1 MSRITRTALLV
12 LLAAPFVARA
22 ATLIP
27 GGERVTLPSKVLG
40 EERTLLVA
48 VPDGYAASNVR
59 YPVLYLTDAETQFVH
74 TSATA
79 GFLART
85 GSMPG
90 VIVVGIVNT
99 DRSRDLAPSR
109 DPQFPTSGGADR
121 FLEFL
126 ETELVPFVEARY
138 RTAPYRIFAGHSA
151 GGNFAFHAMRTRPGL
166 FQGVI
171 AVSPWLVWDKRKG
184 LAPLTAFLAGGGVR
198 TRALFFTSG
207 DEGEEMRDVLGQVS
221 AALKSSSP
229 KSLRWSSAHFPGEH
243 HDSVVLLSHYA
254 GLRMIFDGWSIPRDP
269 ETEQLV
275 GSLEDVKKRY
285 ADLSERF
292 GFTVTPP
299 EVSVNRLGY
308 QALVRKNLPV
318 GARLLP
324 LQREHVPRFPER
336 PRQPRGRAG
345 GERPAGRG
353 ARQLLEGRRAR
364 RKERRP
370 EHEDLQGKR
379 GSRARADRDSGLR
392 GARPASVSGLPLLGS
407 WRRRRP
413 PVRAP

>member
-1 MSRITRTALLV
+1 MPRITRTALFV

-27 GGERVTLPSKVLG
+27 GGERVSLPSKVLG

-79 GFLART
+79 SFLART

-90 VIVVGIVNT
+90 VIVVGVVNT
-99 DRSRDLAPSR
+99 DRSRDLTPSR
-109 DPQFPTSGGADR
+109 DPRFPTSGGADR
-121 FLEFL
+121 FLDFL

-184 LAPLTAFLAGGGVR
+184 LAPLTAFLSGGGVR

-221 AALKSSSP
+221 AALKSFSP
-229 KSLRWSSAHFPGEH
+229 KNLRWSSAHFPGEH
-243 HDSVVLLSHYA
+243 HDSVVLQSHYT
-254 GLRMIFDGWSIPRDP
+254 GFRMIFDGWSIPTDP

-275 GSLEDVKKRY
+275 GSLDDVKKRY
-285 ADLSERF
+285 ADLTERF
-292 GFTVTPP
+292 GFAVTPP

-308 QALVRKNLPV
+308 QALVRKNMPAALGFFRYNASTYPESPNV
-318 GARLLP
+318 HDSLGDALEASGLLDEALASFSRAAELGAKNADPNTKIFKANADRVRVRLATQASEAP
-324 LQREHVPRFPER
+324 
-336 PRQPRGRAG
+336 
-345 GERPAGRG
+345 
-353 ARQLLEGRRAR
+353 AR
-364 RKERRP
+364 R
-370 EHEDLQGKR
+370 Q
-379 GSRARADRDSGLR
+379 
-392 GARPASVSGLPLLGS
+392 
-407 WRRRRP
+407 
-413 PVRAP
+413 